1 MMGNKFSTKFDYFQA
16 IFGIASFIIL
26 LSINTNFGTILL
38 GLFILVFGVY
48 KAFGRRILFNDE
60 NVIVIHLISKIKIN
74 YSEVKEVRYVTQ
86 LYGKSIL
93 RVFTSQKQF
102 NGYIDYSNWKKLK
115 SWLEE
120 KEINCNESR

>member
-60 NVIVIHLISKIKIN
+60 NVIVIHLISKIRIN